1 MSDVERVLDRLA
13 AFEPTGR
20 PFLSLYVDARPDNTG
35 REHWRANV
43 RKELGERAKTYGRR
57 TVARADFDA
66 EAERALGWLER
77 AHRTSAHGVVV
88 FACNSVDIFEALE
101 LDVPLDATEIYAAPR
116 PHLYPLAR
124 VLDRY
129 RRYAVVVT
137 DTSLARIFVVALG
150 TIEPRGEVA
159 SPKFRRT
166 DMGGWSQARYQ
177 RHVDEHRAEHT
188 REVVEALERI
198 VREERIDHVAIAG
211 NESAMALLRAQ
222 LTKPL
227 AALVTEL
234 PNVGVGASAAEI
246 LRETLEIMPQEE
258 ARGDAE
264 RVARMYDAYRA
275 GGLAIIGLAGTR
287 AALENGQVHDLLLT
301 ASPDHLEGPAGA
313 AVADELVA
321 KARQTDARVIFIED
335 PALLAE
341 AGGVGAI
348 LRYRLQR
355 RAA

>member
-1 MSDVERVLDRLA
+1 MSDVASVLDRLA
-13 AFEPTGR
+13 AFEPTDL
-20 PFLSLYVDARPDNTG
+20 PFLSIYVDARPDNTG
-35 REHWRANV
+35 REHWQASL
-43 RKELGERAKTYGRR
+43 RKELGERAKSYGRR
-57 TVARADFDA
+57 TAARADFDA
-66 EAERALGWLER
+66 DAERALAWLER
-77 AHRTSAHGVVV
+77 EHRPSANGVAVFTCTSSGV
-88 FACNSVDIFEALE
+88 FETLE
-101 LDVPLDATEIYAAPR
+101 LEVALPATEIYVASR

-129 RRYAVVVT
+129 RRWAVAVT
-137 DTSLARIFVVALG
+137 DTNLARIFVVGLG
-150 TIEPRGEVA
+150 TIEPRGAVE
-159 SPKFRRT
+159 SPKLGRT

-177 RHVDEHRAEHT
+177 RHVDHHRAEHT
-188 REVVEALERI
+188 AEVVEALERI

-211 NESAMALLRAQ
+211 NESTIALLRAQ

-234 PNVGVGASAAEI
+234 PRLGVGASEAEI
-246 LRETLEIMPQEE
+246 LRETLAIMPGQE
-258 ARGDAE
+258 ARDDAE

-275 GGLAIIGLAGTR
+275 GGLGMIGLAGTR
-287 AALENGQVHDLLLT
+287 AALENGQVHELLLV
-301 ASPDHLEGPAGA
+301 ASADHLEGADGA

-335 PALLAE
+335 STLLAE